1 MGLRVSVAV
10 GLPLFCLCLAPTGA
24 RAGTITFN
32 LAESGQGNY
41 YTRVGN
47 LSWSSG
53 ANWAG
58 GLPPAAGDDV
68 NLISL
73 DPTVM
78 NFDAGTL
85 ALNSLTI
92 SSVCCGNM
100 SLFVPAGAALTA
112 GSETIE
118 ANGNITQDGGTN
130 TVTGTLALTGTGE
143 YQIYGGTL
151 TANTINSSSRNSFFE
166 IENAGGAPTLTYQT
180 FNNTGDWYNFG
191 ATISQSGAGVAF
203 LNQQG
208 GELSNSGNFNNLAG
222 GTFTNTGAG
231 TSLSNS
237 GNVTNDGVGTN
248 LYNKNGAQL
257 YNEGGDPPALNNQN
271 GATLTNEGTG
281 TLLYNSA
288 ATLTNTGNGT
298 NLYNQNGATL
308 TNTGTGTSLVNEN
321 GATLTNS
328 GTLNNENHAV
338 LTNNATI
345 MNSGAVTLS
354 GNSTLNGTGT
364 YTQTAG
370 STLINAGTSFTQHTL
385 NLQGGSFTVD
395 GTATI
400 TGNAI
405 NSGGNLTISGP
416 GANMTVMG
424 AYFQLGAGSRT
435 LLAGG
440 TFDPPAIDIEGGTF
454 GGTGTVDG
462 PVTLTGDSTL
472 QVGNPTGE
480 LLISGDYSQTDGE
493 ILFEVQSDGDGGFL
507 ESTLGLGS
515 GLDINGANIVFDFE
529 NGAVPAAF
537 SDEGLFN
544 ITTFLTG
551 IDEATLLAD
560 FAGFSGDTFTLE
572 GTGLPTTALNYDSA
586 NGDLTFSPYS
596 SVPEPGTPFLLLTGL
611 GILGFVAARRKRLS
625 QRQKLRA
632 HKNSGSGHCRRCG
645 GWRSGVLVLSR
656 TGARRQGEGISGGP
670 AG

>member
-1 MGLRVSVAV
+1 
-10 GLPLFCLCLAPTGA
+10 
-24 RAGTITFN
+24 
-32 LAESGQGNY
+32 
-41 YTRVGN
+41 
-47 LSWSSG
+47 
-53 ANWAG
+53 
-58 GLPPAAGDDV
+58 
-68 NLISL
+68 
-73 DPTVM
+73 M

-288 ATLTNTGNGT
+288 ATLTNTGNGTNLYNQNGATLTNSGTGTNLYNENGATLTNTGNGTNLYNQNGATLTNTGTGTSLVNENGATLTNTGNGTNLNNQNGAILTNTGAGT

-625 QRQKLRA
+625 QR
-632 HKNSGSGHCRRCG
+632 
-645 GWRSGVLVLSR
+645 
-656 TGARRQGEGISGGP
+656 
-670 AG
+670 

>member
-1 MGLRVSVAV
+1 
-10 GLPLFCLCLAPTGA
+10 
-24 RAGTITFN
+24 
-32 LAESGQGNY
+32 
-41 YTRVGN
+41 
-47 LSWSSG
+47 
-53 ANWAG
+53 
-58 GLPPAAGDDV
+58 
-68 NLISL
+68 
-73 DPTVM
+73 
-78 NFDAGTL
+78 
-85 ALNSLTI
+85 
-92 SSVCCGNM
+92 
-100 SLFVPAGAALTA
+100 
-112 GSETIE
+112 
-118 ANGNITQDGGTN
+118 
-130 TVTGTLALTGTGE
+130 
-143 YQIYGGTL
+143 
-151 TANTINSSSRNSFFE
+151 
-166 IENAGGAPTLTYQT
+166 
-180 FNNTGDWYNFG
+180 
-191 ATISQSGAGVAF
+191 
-203 LNQQG
+203 
-208 GELSNSGNFNNLAG
+208 
-222 GTFTNTGAG
+222 
-231 TSLSNS
+231 
-237 GNVTNDGVGTN
+237 
-248 LYNKNGAQL
+248 
-257 YNEGGDPPALNNQN
+257 
-271 GATLTNEGTG
+271 
-281 TLLYNSA
+281 
-288 ATLTNTGNGT
+288 
-298 NLYNQNGATL
+298 
-308 TNTGTGTSLVNEN
+308 
-321 GATLTNS
+321 
-328 GTLNNENHAV
+328 
-338 LTNNATI
+338 

-625 QRQKLRA
+625 QR
-632 HKNSGSGHCRRCG
+632 
-645 GWRSGVLVLSR
+645 
-656 TGARRQGEGISGGP
+656 
-670 AG
+670 